1 MSLRYFEIQDVTG
14 CIKVVTDK
22 LLPTKGEK
30 LKVTGHMTAIEIGTK
45 RWIVLREKSRAENQG
60 GK

>member
-1 MSLRYFEIQDVTG
+1 
-14 CIKVVTDK
+14 VTDK

-30 LKVTGHMTAIEIGTK
+30 LKVTGRMTAIEIGTE
-45 RWIVLREKSRAENQG
+45 RWIVLREKTETESQG